1 MNNQKPKKKSTPPK
15 KSVIFVCTGNT
26 CRSPMAENILKDV
39 LKRRGVLSCYN
50 VKSAGLAAEVG
61 SDMSPNARSALEHL
75 GIKPKKHKARQLTVR
90 SAKSAC
96 LIVCMTQRHKAAID
110 LPSCKTVAEI
120 CGGNDVP
127 DPYGGSLDV
136 YINTAEYLRYA
147 AEDIADLLE
156 KQFPPKVGN
165 N

>member
-1 MNNQKPKKKSTPPK
+1 MQNSKPKKKNNPPK

-26 CRSPMAENILKDV
+26 CRSPMAENILRDV
-39 LKRRGVLSCYN
+39 LKKRGTLSYYN

-61 SDMSPNARSALEHL
+61 LDMSPNAKAALEHF
-75 GIKPKKHKARQLTVR
+75 GIKPKKHAARQLTLR
-90 SAKSAC
+90 SAKNAC
-96 LIVCMTQRHKAAID
+96 LIVCMTQRHKQAIG
-110 LPSCKTVAEI
+110 LPSCETVAEI

-127 DPYGGSLDV
+127 DPYGGPVEL
-136 YINTAEYLRYA
+136 YISTAEYLRYA

-156 KQFPPKVGN
+156 KRFSPTVGN